1 MPDRSG
7 FARFTNTRYSMKKE
21 DITNTFIHLTNVAI
35 QKHAPGFD
43 AAKVGGGVGGQAR
56 SKNCATMLLSCVQM
70 GSSKRLC
77 RTSAARMCCAKE
89 RRVKPQRVHVHVS
102 LKVQW
107 ASVVTPVFF
116 PNNSFALP

>member
-43 AAKVGGGVGGQAR
+43 AAKVGGGGGAGMQQQLCHNAAILCSSGGQQTAVPF
-56 SKNCATMLLSCVQM
+56 KC
-70 GSSKRLC
+70 GKGGLC
-77 RTSAARMCCAKE
+77 KG
-89 RRVKPQRVHVHVS
+89 
-102 LKVQW
+102 
-107 ASVVTPVFF
+107 
-116 PNNSFALP
+116 